1 MKRTKEPTAKLQDIM
16 DKDDSQ
22 EKGGR
27 RQLKRRTTDET
38 IRKKVRDNFVGF
50 TETELTMNLRQ
61 GLNVFD
67 RIKADM
73 KKSETTPQFR
83 MGKLYYEELRNL
95 YRDPESPLAALV
107 PKDMTES
114 VDKDLERSL
123 CALLQTRRSTAEL
136 HQWAQHTT
144 NINQLNLVALLRQV
158 LKMPAIKSLESAN
171 IGISILKL
179 FAKLK
184 IHESFPSEWA
194 AVKAHFDMCLVR
206 TLAAFKS
213 EEQTSSVWWEVHK
226 DFAKLLL
233 PERSMEAALSCE
245 TDWASVQAEV
255 QEVYES
261 SEVGR
266 RLMARAIK
274 QLETESVGARVA
286 KAVQDLREVENITMA
301 ELEKNKKHFLA
312 AMDMCHVDVNQPFM
326 PRKEVPIEYRGVRAS
341 IIVMSPLGYYS
352 VAIEAY
358 VRSVACHLDLLPGLW
373 CEAELVGFM
382 GQFKTKNVDA
392 ELLKAA
398 KVSRQACLDALADEF
413 ATSPNIAKVLQTK
426 KNFVCSVDRFFRV
439 ELGFWFG
446 STGETAAARVRAL
459 ILQCLPTREEKKR
472 TTLAE
477 SVSNFSSASEGRLL
491 SFAGASQ
498 QALFRTVHAWV
509 TSMANGRTPDVDKGG
524 SSGFVVEVKQR
535 LALFCRHND
544 LQGADAA
551 HARALEI
558 KLAVQKK
565 RPSATSRFCCRS
577 CRSCGCSTR
586 MRR

>member
-1 MKRTKEPTAKLQDIM
+1 MTKGASSSGAQGHAKKAVSAPPYMKRTKEPTAKLQDIM

-22 EKGGR
+22 EKGGK
-27 RQLKRRTTDET
+27 RQLKRRSTDET

-95 YRDPESPLAALV
+95 YRDPEGPLAALV

-144 NINQLNLVALLRQV
+144 NINQLSLVALLRQV
-158 LKMPAIKSLESAN
+158 LKMPAIKSLENAN

-326 PRKEVPIEYRGVRAS
+326 PRKEVPIEYKGGAGQHHRDVAAGLLQRRHRGIRPQRRL
-341 IIVMSPLGYYS
+341 PLGL
-352 VAIEAY
+352 APQPL
-358 VRSVACHLDLLPGLW
+358 VR
-373 CEAELVGFM
+373 
-382 GQFKTKNVDA
+382 
-392 ELLKAA
+392 
-398 KVSRQACLDALADEF
+398 
-413 ATSPNIAKVLQTK
+413 
-426 KNFVCSVDRFFRV
+426 
-439 ELGFWFG
+439 
-446 STGETAAARVRAL
+446 
-459 ILQCLPTREEKKR
+459 
-472 TTLAE
+472 
-477 SVSNFSSASEGRLL
+477 GRLGRL
-491 SFAGASQ
+491 HGPVQDEERGRRAVEGGEGVEASM
-498 QALFRTVHAWV
+498 L
-509 TSMANGRTPDVDKGG
+509 GR
-524 SSGFVVEVKQR
+524 SG
-535 LALFCRHND
+535 
-544 LQGADAA
+544 
-551 HARALEI
+551 
-558 KLAVQKK
+558 
-565 RPSATSRFCCRS
+565 
-577 CRSCGCSTR
+577 
-586 MRR
+586 